1 MIKVDLGAG
10 HLSANKIDR
19 YKRYLGDDYN
29 PSDYLKIDL
38 QVVEGVDE
46 ICDFE
51 TEKLPLSENS
61 VNEIVTIHTLEHIH
75 NLEHIIKEC
84 HRVLKPNCSLKIW
97 VPHCNSTVAFAEP
110 SHVRFFSVSTFDN
123 YDVRARDPEPQKLG
137 IFFKKMSAFEITK
150 DFFPHKINIFL
161 KFLSKIN
168 FSISFKELIIYF
180 INIFF
185 ISSKLLGLGNF
196 LLLLFEIFT
205 SKKLKDF

>member
-1 MIKVDLGAG
+1 MLKIDLGAG
-10 HLSANKIDR
+10 HLSSNKIDR

-51 TEKLPLSENS
+51 NEKLPLSENS

-75 NLEHIIKEC
+75 NLDHIIKEC

-137 IFFKKMSAFEITK
+137 IFFKKMSTK
-150 DFFPHKINIFL
+150 LQVCRCLYKVKWFDN
-161 KFLSKIN
+161 
-168 FSISFKELIIYF
+168 
-180 INIFF
+180 
-185 ISSKLLGLGNF
+185 LLAKML
-196 LLLLFEIFT
+196 
-205 SKKLKDF
+205 SKKLRRGERLLKILPYKEWEVFFELKKA